1 MSQSGVIK
9 KQVAPLRVS
18 DIVLKPGEAQR
29 MIYWLGLAGLE
40 FLPTSADS
48 TEKNR
53 VPKTSMPSDTLPHDH
68 VQAESKGWWE
78 ANPMSYDWHNTLQAP
93 EGTREFYDGIDR
105 RFFASS
111 SFYRGRQPFEK
122 LIPFDR
128 LKGKRVLEI
137 GCGLGA
143 HAQLLSEA
151 GCNLTCIDL
160 TEKGV
165 TNTRR
170 RLDLR
175 GLHADIRQM
184 DAEQLDFP
192 DGEFDFVWSWG
203 VIHHSANTEQIVR
216 NVFRV
221 LKPGGEFRLMVY
233 HRRSLSGLYCLVR
246 GLFTGKFFQGMSRQQ
261 VLSFYTDGFLARFY
275 TRRELRE
282 LLGRAGFSSVDTRV
296 LGQKSELLPLP
307 GKGVSGRVKHTL
319 LRILPDWVAE
329 RALSVAG
336 YFLFAIARKSVPEP
350 QGS

>member
-1 MSQSGVIK
+1 MPKAPMGV
-9 KQVAPLRVS
+9 
-18 DIVLKPGEAQR
+18 E
-29 MIYWLGLAGLE
+29 
-40 FLPTSADS
+40 
-48 TEKNR
+48 
-53 VPKTSMPSDTLPHDH
+53 TLPHDL

-78 ANPMSYDWHNTLQAP
+78 SNPMSYDWHKTLQAP

-111 SFYRGRQPFEK
+111 SFYRGTRPFERW
-122 LIPFDR
+122 IPFDQ

-170 RLDLR
+170 RLDLL
-175 GLHADIRQM
+175 GLHADVRQM
-184 DAEQLDFP
+184 DAERMDFP
-192 DGEFDFVWSWG
+192 DNEFDFVWSWG
-203 VIHHSANTEQIVR
+203 VIHHSADTAQIVR

-233 HRRSLSGLYCLVR
+233 HRRSLSGLYYLVR
-246 GLFTGKFFQGMSRQQ
+246 GFFAGKFFRGMSVQE
-261 VLSFYTDGFLARFY
+261 VLSFYTDGYLARFY

-282 LLGRAGFSSVDTRV
+282 LLVRGGFAKVDTKV

-307 GKGVSGRVKHTL
+307 GKGVSGRVKYAL
-319 LRILPDWVAE
+319 LRILPDALAE
-329 RALSVAG
+329 AALSVAG
-336 YFLFAIARKSVPEP
+336 YFLFAIAHKNIPESP
-350 QGS
+350 GS